1 MERSSARSA
10 CRVVTLRSADCQAE
24 DKAGKIITSWQTS
37 VIRKERPWLRWLS
50 TPPPAMLLD
59 GAPWRFPQSSPH
71 LSYPFT
77 RRHLGE
83 DKKWTACSDLS
94 SPCSRKHSTA
104 HSSGEGPVS
113 SWDNPSKPVLCSGLL
128 CCFRN
133 GGGQLLVLPPLPS
146 PIIAA
151 KNKLQSLW
159 QRLFSCDQQQ
169 LCISIGRSYVIFL
182 VKLWPLSLLIQITF
196 CLLYSFYQPS
206 IQETGLF
213 FQPLSLCQVIAAYR
227 EKGLCLLCSLTIYCW
242 FVSSS
247 SDCLPVSRTFWLV
260 FITFA
265 FIANF
270 PWFCLSCPSVS
281 SWYL

>member
-50 TPPPAMLLD
+50 TPPPAMLLG

-133 GGGQLLVLPPLPS
+133 GSGQLLVLPPLPS

-151 KNKLQSLW
+151 REQTSKSLAKAF
-159 QRLFSCDQQQ
+159 Q
-169 LCISIGRSYVIFL
+169 
-182 VKLWPLSLLIQITF
+182 LWPTATVHFHWQIICYFLGEVVTTFSLDSDNFLSSLLFLPTF
-196 CLLYSFYQPS
+196 HP
-206 IQETGLF
+206 
-213 FQPLSLCQVIAAYR
+213 R
-227 EKGLCLLCSLTIYCW
+227 DW
-242 FVSSS
+242 FV
-247 SDCLPVSRTFWLV
+247 
-260 FITFA
+260 
-265 FIANF
+265 
-270 PWFCLSCPSVS
+270 LSASVS
-281 SWYL
+281 LPSHCCIQGEGIVFALFHYYLLLVCFQ